1 MPNPLIGN
9 QQVFSGNYGEA
20 FFNNTKLFGFKNW
33 TANYSVNLSPEG
45 QIGTGTPIL
54 VPGLISVTLTVSKL
68 MMFDQSL
75 SLNNAFEPSDGLNNI
90 ANIPP
95 FTAKLYDGLA
105 KTMIKALWN
114 CIFDSNSINAAANG
128 AYIETV
134 TIMGTDAQG
143 TGGMTNA

>member
-20 FFNNTKLFGFKNW
+20 FLNQTKMFGFKNW

-45 QIGTGTPIL
+45 QVGTGTPIY
-54 VPGLISVTLTVSKL
+54 VPGLISVTLTISKL

-75 SLNNAFEPSDGLNNI
+75 SSLGFEPADGLNNI
-90 ANIPP
+90 AKIPP
-95 FTAKLYDGLA
+95 FVANLYDSLA
-105 KTMIKALWN
+105 GTLIKSIWG

-128 AYIETV
+128 AYIETF

-143 TGGMTNA
+143 TGGMQNGV

>member
-20 FFNNTKLFGFKNW
+20 YFNQTKMFGFKNW

-45 QIGTGTPIL
+45 QIASGTPIY

-68 MMFDQSL
+68 MMFDQSISQMGL
-75 SLNNAFEPSDGLNNI
+75 EPANGLNTINE
-90 ANIPP
+90 IPP
-95 FTAKLYDGLA
+95 FVANLYDRLSGNL
-105 KTMIKALWN
+105 IKSLWG

-128 AYIETV
+128 AYIETI

-143 TGGMTNA
+143 TGGMLPGV